1 LVRAQEEEQT
11 KPLQFSNGFFVFNL
25 ENMSHCCYILH
36 SEKLNRFYVGYSAD
50 LDERLKFHE
59 NPESRKFT
67 NNAKDWELY
76 LIIDCQSKSQGLSIE
91 GHIKKMK
98 SKTYIQNL
106 KKYPEMVSKLL
117 ENYQSI

>member
-1 LVRAQEEEQT
+1 M
-11 KPLQFSNGFFVFNL
+11 G
-25 ENMSHCCYILH
+25 HCCYILH
-36 SEKLNRFYVGYSAD
+36 SVKLNRYYVGYSAD

-67 NNAKDWELY
+67 YNAKDWELY
-76 LIIDCQSKSQGLSIE
+76 LIIDCQSKSQGLFVE

-98 SKTYIQNL
+98 SKIYIQNL

-117 ENYQSI
+117 SKIPSI